1 MPGVVIKFSDRTNA
15 TAKKIAD
22 LPKRVTFFECFL
34 TNCGQNFVVEF
45 LNLRL
50 KKKNNVKKSNG
61 CQNSK
66 YQCRYSH
73 TLP

>member
-1 MPGVVIKFSDRTNA
+1 MPGVVIKFSDCTNA

-45 LNLRL
+45 LDLSL
-50 KKKNNVKKSNG
+50 KKEK
-61 CQNSK
+61 
-66 YQCRYSH
+66 
-73 TLP
+73 